1 MDNTISKT
9 LKDINKLTT
18 RDKRLEALKE
28 NDSKALRAVLK
39 WNFDKSLRALALL
52 PEGTPPYK
60 PAEAAKSN
68 LTNAVNQGVFRQ
80 FFRNAYSATLP
91 AIKRES
97 QFVRLLEAV
106 PPAEAELLCKV
117 KDGSLNYI
125 GITKKLCREAFPDLI
140 AE

>member
-39 WNFDKSLRALALL
+39 WNFDPSIRSIGLL
-52 PEGTPPYK
+52 PEGAPPYT
-60 PAEAAKSN
+60 PAKKSKSN
-68 LTNAVNQGVFRQ
+68 LDVAVKQGVFKQ
-80 FFRNAYSATLP
+80 FFKNAHSATLTQ
-91 AIKRES
+91 IKRES
-97 QFVRLLEAV
+97 QFIRLLEAV
-106 PPAEAELLCKV
+106 SPAEAELLCKV